1 MDDWSVSAEAS
12 ADAIGEAPNSP
23 QSVTLTQARLFMDD
37 IRRSGRHDWK
47 PSGAA
52 SV

>member
-1 MDDWSVSAEAS
+1 LIGLFSAWSSGWPWAATV
-12 ADAIGEAPNSP
+12 D
-23 QSVTLTQARLFMDD
+23 QTD
-37 IRRSGRHDWK
+37 IRRSGRHDWE